1 MVGIKF
7 TKVQTHYRVSDQIN
21 ASCLNVRIYAP
32 SVSALQQII
41 LHYYFATLG
50 PSTYSSFVI
59 KNVVCFKCQ
68 LPPHGKQGVE
78 ISVTR
83 CWNKKVTIVLPML
96 PKKKPW
102 QILHKM

>member
-32 SVSALQQII
+32 SVAALQQII

-50 PSTYSSFVI
+50 T
-59 KNVVCFKCQ
+59 NVNWLVDLLDFGQLFKAFD
-68 LPPHGKQGVE
+68 
-78 ISVTR
+78 
-83 CWNKKVTIVLPML
+83 NN
-96 PKKKPW
+96 
-102 QILHKM
+102 